1 MPRVVLECSARD
13 QLIPEADFSLL
24 HNRLCIIE
32 SEMRNAGASLEQRDR
47 DCELLQ
53 YQLNDLR
60 NSRSWKI
67 TAPLRAIADFVRDKS
82 PKLNPAATDE
92 NKR

>member
-1 MPRVVLECSARD
+1 
-13 QLIPEADFSLL
+13 
-24 HNRLCIIE
+24 
-32 SEMRNAGASLEQRDR
+32 MRNACSSLEQRDQ

-67 TAPLRAIADFVRDKS
+67 TAPLRAIGNFVRDKS
-82 PKLNPAATDE
+82 PKLYTAATDQ
-92 NKR
+92 NAR